1 MTLRQHIARTFF
13 AASLLCAASISARG
27 FASEPQWI
35 FNNGSG
41 VERIA
46 VAQGEFVKDLGLVKF
61 KVQGEDFSIAPSIDD
76 GGFYAGAY
84 PFLAIRYRAENIG
97 DKGGLFFTNDK
108 DAPTLSD
115 KTYSEFAI
123 EANGEW
129 QNLVVDMRKFEH
141 GNWTGKITSIRL
153 DLSNPSVPGTEIEL
167 SRVGFFATE
176 KDARKFLDA
185 AKDVVAK
192 APVWILNNGGDVERQ
207 SVGGGK
213 SRSLFGLFEMEATGH
228 DVTVSPMMTSAE
240 TFEAQT
246 RPFFAVRYKAQT
258 KREIGGIFFTNEKLT
273 TLSDESFTSFPIVGD
288 GTWQNLVVDMREE
301 PKKVWNGTITSM
313 RLDLP
318 NPSDRGTVISLSR
331 YGFFPTKEEA
341 NAFLAAAND
350 LPDYNLSGVFK
361 NEIVEC
367 VIPPGVGS
375 ASMSLDALI
384 VDHDAAI
391 KTAEHADPEDEL
403 VVRQS
408 GKIAPFSD
416 ATSMGYVSY
425 RAIGAGKAELCVVK
439 PTATDVDSLADPDA
453 ARFVLARGLMK
464 NGSDGAFNPIGKV
477 GGSEVDALREAL
489 AAGTPAK
496 LDDESQ
502 KLLLIAETAQ
512 QEGATREE
520 LAKRLKRAVK
530 ETLGMAVDTAY
541 DKDYF
546 TRDRIRLGAW
556 GNFNSA
562 HFDDKYMKTY
572 AETGFDFLLAFV
584 NAPTGQILSL
594 GDKYGVEVVLNDS
607 SYLDPINSMRESCDH
622 PSFAGCYVVDEPG
635 SDAFP
640 ALSEKCNAY
649 RKATGKLPYV
659 NLLPMYANAAQ
670 LKFGAGA
677 AAIEYYDPDPELF
690 EKYCDAFCQQ
700 FDVDYI
706 CTDIYPL
713 NWKNGAK
720 FTYPEYVESI
730 DVIASV
736 ARKRQRDFWCFIQTF
751 GWIPSKRTPV
761 EEEFRWQC
769 YTLLSFGCK
778 TFLCWDYC
786 GSAGFPSLVDERGE
800 QTPAWY
806 AARNVM
812 HELRALSDE
821 FICYRNLGAFS
832 YSKGKI
838 PPYLEFA
845 NQYEDFKAIEEI
857 DSDSPLLFG
866 CFERKDDATKR
877 AFTIVNMEEF
887 EGESGATA
895 RVKLAAE
902 KVVVWERGVPRV
914 LHCDEDGF
922 RTFHLA
928 SGEGVFVTLE

>member
-76 GGFYAGAY
+76 GGFSAGAY

-439 PTATDVDSLADPDA
+439 PTATDVD
-453 ARFVLARGLMK
+453 
-464 NGSDGAFNPIGKV
+464 
-477 GGSEVDALREAL
+477 
-489 AAGTPAK
+489 
-496 LDDESQ
+496 
-502 KLLLIAETAQ
+502 
-512 QEGATREE
+512 
-520 LAKRLKRAVK
+520 
-530 ETLGMAVDTAY
+530 
-541 DKDYF
+541 
-546 TRDRIRLGAW
+546 
-556 GNFNSA
+556 
-562 HFDDKYMKTY
+562 
-572 AETGFDFLLAFV
+572 
-584 NAPTGQILSL
+584 
-594 GDKYGVEVVLNDS
+594 
-607 SYLDPINSMRESCDH
+607 
-622 PSFAGCYVVDEPG
+622 
-635 SDAFP
+635 
-640 ALSEKCNAY
+640 
-649 RKATGKLPYV
+649 
-659 NLLPMYANAAQ
+659 
-670 LKFGAGA
+670 
-677 AAIEYYDPDPELF
+677 
-690 EKYCDAFCQQ
+690 
-700 FDVDYI
+700 
-706 CTDIYPL
+706 
-713 NWKNGAK
+713 
-720 FTYPEYVESI
+720 
-730 DVIASV
+730 
-736 ARKRQRDFWCFIQTF
+736 
-751 GWIPSKRTPV
+751 
-761 EEEFRWQC
+761 
-769 YTLLSFGCK
+769 
-778 TFLCWDYC
+778 
-786 GSAGFPSLVDERGE
+786 
-800 QTPAWY
+800 
-806 AARNVM
+806 
-812 HELRALSDE
+812 
-821 FICYRNLGAFS
+821 
-832 YSKGKI
+832 
-838 PPYLEFA
+838 
-845 NQYEDFKAIEEI
+845 
-857 DSDSPLLFG
+857 
-866 CFERKDDATKR
+866 
-877 AFTIVNMEEF
+877 
-887 EGESGATA
+887 
-895 RVKLAAE
+895 
-902 KVVVWERGVPRV
+902 
-914 LHCDEDGF
+914 
-922 RTFHLA
+922 
-928 SGEGVFVTLE
+928 